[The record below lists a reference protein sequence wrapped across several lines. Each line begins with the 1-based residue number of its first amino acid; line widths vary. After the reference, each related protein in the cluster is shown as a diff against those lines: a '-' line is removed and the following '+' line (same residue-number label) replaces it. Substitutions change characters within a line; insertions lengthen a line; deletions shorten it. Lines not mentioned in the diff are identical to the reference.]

1 MNKILAIGLFLILLT
16 SVSQAQKIYSTGNL
30 EQSSQEELNA
40 YLDKAINL
48 RQTGKTLT
56 IIGGVTTGVAGLY
69 LISGKGG
76 LGEFAIASLSGLG
89 GLSLMTGG
97 IITRTTN
104 SKRIERINEI
114 MKPASASLRIYLIP
128 DIQYNSFTQNYF
140 PGVGIRITF

>member
-1 MNKILAIGLFLILLT
+1 MNKIKTILFLLVVFSIT
-16 SVSQAQKIYSTGNL
+16 CNAQKKYSVTNL

-97 IITRTTN
+97 IIMRTTN

-140 PGVGIRITF
+140 PGVGIRMTF